1 MCNLDIRDDLKKN
14 GVYQWQVAHE
24 LGICEMTLA
33 RWLRF
38 EMSEEKSIEYLKQ
51 SNGLLKI
58 LANGSK
64 RQVKR
69 YGYSDYPP
77 NARYQRSNCRTK
89 SHRSSNSGYRNL
101 FAPPD

>member
-38 EMSEEKSIEYLKQ
+38 EMSEEKKHKVFEAI
-51 SNGLLKI
+51 
-58 LANGSK
+58 K
-64 RQVKR
+64 RAAENFGKR
-69 YGYSDYPP
+69 
-77 NARYQRSNCRTK
+77 
-89 SHRSSNSGYRNL
+89 
-101 FAPPD
+101 